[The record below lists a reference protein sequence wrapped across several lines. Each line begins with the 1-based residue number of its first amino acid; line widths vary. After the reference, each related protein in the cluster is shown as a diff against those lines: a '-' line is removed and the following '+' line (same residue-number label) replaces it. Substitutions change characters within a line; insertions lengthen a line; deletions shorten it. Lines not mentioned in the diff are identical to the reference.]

1 MADALVS
8 TLVNTILGNLNT
20 PALEELGVAG
30 GLKAEHQNLE
40 STLTTVQAVRQDAEQ
55 KQWKSEAVKNWLR
68 KLKDAAYDADDV
80 LDEFA
85 IEDQIRRRQQKDL
98 KKQVRSFFSLSQN
111 PIVFRLQ
118 MVRKLKNLRE
128 KLDAIASEKNKFHL
142 RAGVMSI
149 EAEIALIGD

>member
-1 MADALVS
+1 
-8 TLVNTILGNLNT
+8 
-20 PALEELGVAG
+20 LELPAG
-30 GLKAEHQNLE
+30 GLKAELQNLE

-111 PIVFRLQ
+111 PIVFDYKWY
-118 MVRKLKNLRE
+118 VN
-128 KLDAIASEKNKFHL
+128 
-142 RAGVMSI
+142 
-149 EAEIALIGD
+149 

>member
-1 MADALVS
+1 M
-8 TLVNTILGNLNT
+8 
-20 PALEELGVAG
+20 PAG
-30 GLKAEHQNLE
+30 GLKAELQNLE

-68 KLKDAAYDADDV
+68 KLKDAAYDV

-128 KLDAIASEKNKFHL
+128 KLDASASEKNKFHL

>member
-1 MADALVS
+1 L
-8 TLVNTILGNLNT
+8 
-20 PALEELGVAG
+20 PAG
-30 GLKAEHQNLE
+30 GLKAELQNLE

-68 KLKDAAYDADDV
+68 KLKDAAYDV

>member
-1 MADALVS
+1 
-8 TLVNTILGNLNT
+8 
-20 PALEELGVAG
+20 
-30 GLKAEHQNLE
+30 
-40 STLTTVQAVRQDAEQ
+40 
-55 KQWKSEAVKNWLR
+55 VKNWLR
-68 KLKDAAYDADDV
+68 KLKDAAYDV

-142 RAGVMSI
+142 RAGVRSI

>member
-1 MADALVS
+1 L
-8 TLVNTILGNLNT
+8 
-20 PALEELGVAG
+20 PAG
-30 GLKAEHQNLE
+30 GLKAELQNLE

-118 MVRKLKNLRE
+118 MVRKLNLRE

>member
-1 MADALVS
+1 M
-8 TLVNTILGNLNT
+8 
-20 PALEELGVAG
+20 PAG
-30 GLKAEHQNLE
+30 GLKAELQNLE

-68 KLKDAAYDADDV
+68 KLKDAAYDV

-142 RAGVMSI
+142 RAGVRSI

>member
-1 MADALVS
+1 L
-8 TLVNTILGNLNT
+8 
-20 PALEELGVAG
+20 PAG
-30 GLKAEHQNLE
+30 GLKAELQNLE

-68 KLKDAAYDADDV
+68 KLKDAAYDV

-142 RAGVMSI
+142 RAGVRSI

>member
-1 MADALVS
+1 MADELVS

-20 PALEELGVAG
+20 LALEELGVA
-30 GLKAEHQNLE
+30 AELQNLE

-118 MVRKLKNLRE
+118 MVRKLNLRE

>member
-1 MADALVS
+1 M
-8 TLVNTILGNLNT
+8 
-20 PALEELGVAG
+20 PAG
-30 GLKAEHQNLE
+30 GLKAELQNLE

-118 MVRKLKNLRE
+118 MVRKLNLRE

>member
-1 MADALVS
+1 M
-8 TLVNTILGNLNT
+8 
-20 PALEELGVAG
+20 PAG
-30 GLKAEHQNLE
+30 GLKAELQNLE

-55 KQWKSEAVKNWLR
+55 KQWKSEAAKNWLR
-68 KLKDAAYDADDV
+68 KLKDAAYDV

-142 RAGVMSI
+142 RAGVRSI

>member
-1 MADALVS
+1 M
-8 TLVNTILGNLNT
+8 
-20 PALEELGVAG
+20 PAG
-30 GLKAEHQNLE
+30 GLKAELQNLE

-68 KLKDAAYDADDV
+68 KLKDAAYDV

>member
-1 MADALVS
+1 
-8 TLVNTILGNLNT
+8 
-20 PALEELGVAG
+20 LELPAG
-30 GLKAEHQNLE
+30 GLKAELQNLE

-111 PIVFRLQ
+111 PIVF
-118 MVRKLKNLRE
+118 K

>member
-1 MADALVS
+1 
-8 TLVNTILGNLNT
+8 
-20 PALEELGVAG
+20 LELPAG
-30 GLKAEHQNLE
+30 GLKAELQNLE

-68 KLKDAAYDADDV
+68 KLKDAAYDV